1 MEVCAT
7 SLHCPGDP
15 TRRSRGVNSRAGGQA
30 QQGTYRTR
38 LMFQAVETIRIGY
51 LMRSACNDGRQFN
64 MSTNLEITQQHSNTD
79 AYNSRFVLMQRFET

>member
-30 QQGTYRTR
+30 R
-38 LMFQAVETIRIGY
+38 LASIVSWDVSYT
-51 LMRSACNDGRQFN
+51 
-64 MSTNLEITQQHSNTD
+64 SNV
-79 AYNSRFVLMQRFET
+79 AGG